1 MQTIEVLIHSVEDTC
16 REDPECYE
24 EATTR
29 KRGSI
34 ILTSNKGF
42 GEWGEMVGNPIIATA
57 MLDRLL
63 HHSWIFNLKGNS
75 YRLKEKQMKT
85 QKD

>member
-1 MQTIEVLIHSVEDTC
+1 
-16 REDPECYE
+16 
-24 EATTR
+24 
-29 KRGSI
+29 
-34 ILTSNKGF
+34 
-42 GEWGEMVGNPIIATA
+42 

-63 HHSWIFNLKGNS
+63 HHSRIFNLKGNR